1 NVAGLTLPED
11 PDTLAAESIVV
22 EKGASWERGQDQNV
36 FLAKVDWQVSRR
48 HRLSLRYNHQ
58 NFTGQNFENGGPT
71 TALEHT
77 GDSLVNTRALNGSF
91 SSVFSPR
98 LFNEVRAQVVRD
110 REPGLANSADPEATL
125 REGGRT
131 ILVIGRNFF
140 SPRETTLERLQVA
153 DTLTA
158 IRGAHTFKLGADV
171 NVDRIKNFFPGNFS
185 GSYTFDSLAGFVQ
198 DEWKLHKE
206 LTLTLGLRYDLQSFA
221 QPPVRNP
228 NPQLLAA
235 GLDTSF
241 LKTDKNNFAPRLGL
255 AWNPNPRTV
264 VRAGYGLFYGRTPAI
279 MVGTAHSN
287 NGINVQTVTFTCALV
302 PHYPAI
308 LTELPT
314 RVALPRPTIFVFDR
328 DYKNPEV
335 HQAS

>member
-185 GSYTFDSLAGFVQ
+185 GSYTFDSLAAFSLKQASRYVQAFPGIGTSGPLTDPDSKELGAFVQ
-198 DEWKLHKE
+198 DEWRLHKE

-221 QPPVRNP
+221 QPP
-228 NPQLLAA
+228 
-235 GLDTSF
+235 
-241 LKTDKNNFAPRLGL
+241 
-255 AWNPNPRTV
+255 
-264 VRAGYGLFYGRTPAI
+264 
-279 MVGTAHSN
+279 
-287 NGINVQTVTFTCALV
+287 
-302 PHYPAI
+302 
-308 LTELPT
+308 
-314 RVALPRPTIFVFDR
+314 
-328 DYKNPEV
+328 
-335 HQAS
+335 